1 MLRPDCGSLV
11 EDYEAV
17 RQEALECGGRAVH
30 GRALLRFKG
39 MASFWRAT
47 NDTSRNRSSMRKA
60 DRPAETTS
68 KALGESASVQAAGK
82 RRKRPVSSW
91 K

>member
-39 MASFWRAT
+39 MAAWMKGVAEAPRRVVPVTPPEGLRLPAGIEENLIHILAT
-47 NDTSRNRSSMRKA
+47 MTL
-60 DRPAETTS
+60 TT
-68 KALGESASVQAAGK
+68 ALEGMA
-82 RRKRPVSSW
+82 
-91 K
+91 